1 MRPRDLL
8 DASVNRVSPRP
19 EIGSSLTPPAVAPSR
34 NWFGLALTGL
44 AVGLASGLFGVG
56 GGIIILPVLVYLLGF
71 DTKLAA
77 GTSLLA
83 IVVPSIVGVTSY
95 ALDGNVDVLLAAL
108 LAAGSIFG
116 APIGSWLLSR
126 LHKRA
131 VQWTFIAFIVIVIVS
146 LFLVIP
152 SRDAVVHIDILTGVL
167 LVLVGLFTG
176 ITAGLLGIG
185 GGVIVVPIMV
195 VLFGAS
201 DLVAKGSS
209 LLMIIATGLS
219 GTIANLRRKNVDSA
233 AAVTI
238 GVAAAVMTP
247 LGVWLAGAMS
257 PRVAN
262 MVFAGFLVLVIIR
275 MAVDAWPR
283 KSKGT

>member
-1 MRPRDLL
+1 MNSPALAPR
-8 DASVNRVSPRP
+8 
-19 EIGSSLTPPAVAPSR
+19 R
-34 NWFGLALTGL
+34 NWFGLVLTGL

-71 DTKLAA
+71 DTKIAA

-95 ALDGNVDVLLAAL
+95 ALNGNVDVLLAVL
-108 LAAGSIFG
+108 LAAGSIVG
-116 APIGSWLLSR
+116 APIGAWLLSK
-126 LHKRA
+126 LPKRA

-152 SRDAVVHIDILTGVL
+152 SRDAVVHIDLLTGAL
-167 LVLVGLFTG
+167 LVVLGLFTG

-185 GGVIVVPIMV
+185 GGVIVVPMMV

-219 GTIANLRRKNVDSA
+219 GTVANLRRKNVDPLAAVAIGAA
-233 AAVTI
+233 AAV
-238 GVAAAVMTP
+238 VTP

-275 MAVDAWPR
+275 MVVDAWPR
-283 KSKGT
+283 KSKES